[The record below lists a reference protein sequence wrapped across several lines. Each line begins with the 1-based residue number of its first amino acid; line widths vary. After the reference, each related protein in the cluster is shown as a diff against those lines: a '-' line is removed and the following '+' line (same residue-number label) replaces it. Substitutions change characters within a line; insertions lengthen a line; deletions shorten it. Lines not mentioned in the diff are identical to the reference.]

1 MATDRLGL
9 NDSQLFPH
17 IELNSKKFRGLRD
30 ILHYKDDTFY
40 IWNDNT
46 SEILT
51 LVIQDKIDRNSPYQ
65 VCQYNLK
72 KKNYF
77 GKNEFSFSDIIINR
91 STKFRYYIINNK

>member
-9 NDSQLFPH
+9 NDSQLFAQ

-30 ILHYKDDTFY
+30 ILEYKNDTLY

-51 LVIQDKIDRNSPYQ
+51 LVIQDKIDRNSPFQ
-65 VCQYNLK
+65 VCHYDSI
-72 KKNYF
+72 F
-77 GKNEFSFSDIIINR
+77 FSLIKMSLFF
-91 STKFRYYIINNK
+91 FRHYH